1 MRIDGEMNLTAGPR
15 EVAGGVLVPHILN
28 MDGLVFP
35 VAGSYAFDVRVDG
48 EHHVTIPLTVDG
60 PKRSAR
66 A

>member
-1 MRIDGEMNLTAGPR
+1 
-15 EVAGGVLVPHILN
+15 